1 MSAVCLSQGETPG
14 SYARE
19 RAGRKDRV
27 RVALVVVGLMARK
40 VSLFFDCIS
49 PYTHIS
55 LSLWSRYLK
64 VWPVDLT
71 LRPFFLGGVMAAT
84 GNQPP
89 GMLPAKGHFLV
100 QDLARSAALY
110 EVPLLETPSNFFDAR
125 LQQSALKVSRL
136 LCAAQ
141 LDGCDDTKVLQLAL
155 AASKCLHADPC
166 LRAGSELTIN
176 DSLMRRACADASLDR
191 TQTQALLELAQGE
204 ATKQA
209 LRANTEEAVARGAFG
224 SPTAFVHEADAPEA
238 MFFGSDRMEQLAHHL
253 GLPYHG
259 ARPTSRL

>member
-1 MSAVCLSQGETPG
+1 MRRQ
-14 SYARE
+14 
-19 RAGRKDRV
+19 
-27 RVALVVVGLMARK
+27 K

-89 GMLPAKGHFLV
+89 GMLPAKGAFLV

-110 EVPLLETPSNFFDAR
+110 EVPLLETPSNFFDAP
-125 LQQSALKVSRL
+125 LQRSALKVSRL

-141 LDGCDDTKVLQLAL
+141 LDGCDDAKVLALAL
-155 AASKCLHADPC
+155 AASKCLHADPG
-166 LRAGSELTIN
+166 LRAGSELTID
-176 DSLMRRACADASLDR
+176 DSLMRRACAGAALDR

-224 SPTAFVHEADAPEA
+224 SPTAFVHEAGAPEA

>member
-1 MSAVCLSQGETPG
+1 
-14 SYARE
+14 
-19 RAGRKDRV
+19 
-27 RVALVVVGLMARK
+27 MARK

-55 LSLWSRYLK
+55 LSLWSRYVK

-89 GMLPAKGHFLV
+89 GMLPAKGAFLA
-100 QDLARSAALY
+100 QDLPRSAALY
-110 EVPLLETPSNFFDAR
+110 EVDLLETPSNFFDAP
-125 LQQSALKVSRL
+125 LQRSALKVSRL

-141 LDGCDDTKVLQLAL
+141 LDGCDDAKVLQLAL
-155 AASKCLHADPC
+155 AASKCLHAD
-166 LRAGSELTIN
+166 RGSRSGAELTID
-176 DSLMRRACADASLDR
+176 DSLIRRACADAALDL

-204 ATKQA
+204 ATKKA

-224 SPTAFVHEADAPEA
+224 SPTAFVQEADAPSEA

-259 ARPTSRL
+259 ARPPARL

>member
-1 MSAVCLSQGETPG
+1 MRRQ
-14 SYARE
+14 
-19 RAGRKDRV
+19 
-27 RVALVVVGLMARK
+27 K

-89 GMLPAKGHFLV
+89 GMLPAKGAFLV

-110 EVPLLETPSNFFDAR
+110 EVPLLETPSNFFDAP
-125 LQQSALKVSRL
+125 LQRSALKVSRL

-141 LDGCDDTKVLQLAL
+141 LDGCDDAKVLALAL
-155 AASKCLHADPC
+155 AASKCLHADPG
-166 LRAGSELTIN
+166 LRAGSELTID
-176 DSLMRRACADASLDR
+176 DSLMRRACAGAALDR

-224 SPTAFVHEADAPEA
+224 SPTAFVHEARGAPEA